1 MFLFLNL
8 QLNKNYSSVMK
19 FGKLIEER
27 RKYLQIRQEDLAEL
41 CEISTKSIQKIENDR
56 ANPTLKT
63 LKKILDVLGM
73 EMNVVIKKL
82 NNESGSLL

>member
-1 MFLFLNL
+1 MHP
-8 QLNKNYSSVMK
+8 NKNYSSVME

-41 CEISTKSIQKIENDR
+41 CGISTKSIQKIENDR

-63 LKKILDVLGM
+63 LQKILDVLGM
-73 EMNVVIKKL
+73 EMSVVIKKL

>member
-1 MFLFLNL
+1 MG
-8 QLNKNYSSVMK
+8 

-41 CEISTKSIQKIENDR
+41 CGVSTKSIQKIENEK

-63 LKKILDVLGM
+63 LQKILDVLGM
-73 EMNVVIKKL
+73 EISVAIKKL
-82 NNESGSLL
+82 NNEG